1 MNLYQVLSNKFSQA
15 GDRVALRMPETG
27 LQWTYKQLAE
37 RAAQYAS
44 LLTEEGLQPGD
55 RVAVQVEKG
64 AEALAI
70 YLGVLQSGGTYLPM
84 NTAYTKTELK
94 YFVENAEPAFVVC
107 SSKQT
112 EAFSEINQ
120 QVEKTFKRFTL
131 DGDSVGTICDAAN
144 AMAKEFAT
152 VERAENDLAAIL
164 YTSGTTGRPKGAMI
178 SHSNLLNNGQVLL
191 EYWGWKEGDV
201 LLHALPIFH
210 VHGLFV
216 ACSCALLNASEM
228 IFYSKFD
235 ARKVLEELP
244 NATVMMGV
252 PTFYTRLLAEEGF
265 TKELADN
272 VRLFISGS
280 APLLEETFDEFE
292 KRTGKLILERYGM
305 TETGMNTSN
314 PLNGQRIAGTVGY
327 PLPGTEVRIM
337 SGDNILLAADEVG
350 SLQVKGPN
358 VFQGYWR
365 MPEKTAEEF
374 TADGFFITGDLGKI
388 DSNGYVSIVGRSKD
402 LIISGGYNIYPK
414 EVEMVLNDIQS
425 IEESAVFAFV
435 HPDFGEGV
443 AAAIVKSDPTKN
455 ISDEALVSI
464 CKDQLASFKVP
475 RRIVYLDAL
484 PRNTMG
490 KVQKNLLRDLYGQS
504 DYQN

>member
-1 MNLYQVLSNKFSQA
+1 MNLYQALSEKFSAA
-15 GDRVALRMPETG
+15 GDRVAVRMPETG
-27 LQWTYKQLAE
+27 LQWTFKQLAE
-37 RAAQYAS
+37 RAAQYAN
-44 LLTEEGLQPGD
+44 LLTENGIKPGD

-64 AEALAI
+64 ADALAL

-84 NTAYTKTELK
+84 NTAYTPNELQ

-107 SSKQT
+107 STGQSSV
-112 EAFSEINQ
+112 FSSINDN
-120 QVEKTFKRFTL
+120 VKSHFKLFTL
-131 DGDSVGTICDAAN
+131 DQDGVGTLCDSADS
-144 AMAKEFAT
+144 MAKSFET
-152 VERAENDLAAIL
+152 VERDDNDLASIL

-178 SHSNLLNNGQVLL
+178 SHGNLLSNGKVLL
-191 EYWGWKEGDV
+191 DYWGWEEGDT

-216 ACSCALLNASEM
+216 ACSCALLNAGEM
-228 IFYSKFD
+228 IFFKKFD
-235 ARKVLEELP
+235 ARMVMEELP

-252 PTFYTRLLAEEGF
+252 PTFYTRLLTEQTF
-265 TKELADN
+265 TRELAEN

-280 APLLEETFDEFE
+280 APLLEETFNEFE
-292 KRTGKLILERYGM
+292 ARTGKRILERYGM

-314 PLNGQRIAGTVGY
+314 PLDGERIAGTVGY

-337 SGDNILLAADEVG
+337 DGNNKPMGAGEVG

-374 TADGFFITGDLGKI
+374 TADGFFITGDLGTI
-388 DSNGYVSIVGRSKD
+388 DAKGYVSIVGRSKD

-414 EVEMVLNDIQS
+414 EVEMILNDI
-425 IEESAVFAFV
+425 EGVDESAVFAFE

-443 AAAIVKSDPTKN
+443 AAAIVKTDSQAELNKEDL
-455 ISDEALVSI
+455 IAA
-464 CKDQLASFKVP
+464 CKEQIAGFKVP
-475 RRIVYLDAL
+475 RRIVFLEEL

-490 KVQKNLLRDLYGQS
+490 KVQKNVLRDLYGKQ
-504 DYQN
+504 

>member
-1 MNLYQVLSNKFSQA
+1 MNLYQALSEKFAQA
-15 GDRVALRMPETG
+15 GDRVAVRMPETG
-27 LQWTYKQLAE
+27 LSWSFNQLSA

-44 LLTEEGLQPGD
+44 LLTAEGLQPGD
-55 RVAVQVEKG
+55 RVAVQVEKC
-64 AEALAI
+64 AEALAL

-84 NTAYTKTELK
+84 NTAYTKSELK
-94 YFVENAEPAFVVC
+94 YFVENAEPAFVV
-107 SSKQT
+107 SAESQG
-112 EAFSEINQ
+112 EIFAEING
-120 QVEKTFKRFTL
+120 QVENAFKFFTL
-131 DGDSVGTICDAAN
+131 EGDSVGTICEAVNQQPTAF
-144 AMAKEFAT
+144 ET
-152 VERAENDLAAIL
+152 VDRDDNDLAAIL

-178 SHSNLLNNGQVLL
+178 SHSNLLSNGRVLL
-191 EYWGWKEGDV
+191 DYWGWEEGDV

-228 IFYSKFD
+228 IFFSKFD
-235 ARKVLEELP
+235 AKKAMEELP

-252 PTFYTRLLAEEGF
+252 PTFYTRLLAEDGF
-265 TKELADN
+265 TSELASN

-292 KRTGKLILERYGM
+292 KRTGKAILERYGM

-314 PLNGQRIAGTVGY
+314 PLKGKRVAGTVGF

-337 SGDNILLAADEVG
+337 EGDNPLGVDEVG

-374 TADGFFITGDLGKI
+374 TDDGFFITGDLGKI
-388 DSNGYVSIVGRSKD
+388 DANGYVSIVGRSKD

-414 EVEMVLNDIQS
+414 EVEMILNDVDNV
-425 IEESAVFAFV
+425 EESAVFAFE

-443 AAAIVKSDPTKN
+443 AAAIVKSD
-455 ISDEALVSI
+455 IMVDIRDEQLIQI
-464 CKDQLASFKVP
+464 CKEQLAGFKVP
-475 RRIVYLDAL
+475 RRIVYLAEL

-490 KVQKNLLRDLYGQS
+490 KVQKNVLRDQYGHK
-504 DYQN
+504 DYTA

>member
-1 MNLYQVLSNKFSQA
+1 M
-15 GDRVALRMPETG
+15 
-27 LQWTYKQLAE
+27 
-37 RAAQYAS
+37 
-44 LLTEEGLQPGD
+44 
-55 RVAVQVEKG
+55 
-64 AEALAI
+64 
-70 YLGVLQSGGTYLPM
+70 
-84 NTAYTKTELK
+84 
-94 YFVENAEPAFVVC
+94 
-107 SSKQT
+107 
-112 EAFSEINQ
+112 
-120 QVEKTFKRFTL
+120 
-131 DGDSVGTICDAAN
+131 
-144 AMAKEFAT
+144 
-152 VERAENDLAAIL
+152 
-164 YTSGTTGRPKGAMI
+164 
-178 SHSNLLNNGQVLL
+178 
-191 EYWGWKEGDV
+191 
-201 LLHALPIFH
+201 
-210 VHGLFV
+210 HGLFV
-216 ACSCALLNASEM
+216 ACSCALLNASEV
-228 IFYSKFD
+228 IFYSKFY

-252 PTFYTRLLAEEGF
+252 PTFYTRLLAEDGF

-337 SGDNILLAADEVG
+337 SSDNIPLAADEVG

-358 VFQGYWR
+358 VFLGYWR

-374 TADGFFITGDLGKI
+374 TADGFFITGDLGKV
-388 DSNGYVSIVGRSKD
+388 DSKGYVSIVGRSKD

-425 IEESAVFAFV
+425 IEESAVFSFV

-443 AAAIVKSDPTKN
+443 AAAIVKSDPTEN

-490 KVQKNLLRDLYGQS
+490 KVQKNVLRDLYGQS
-504 DYQN
+504 DYQK

>member
-1 MNLYQVLSNKFSQA
+1 MNLYQALSEKFSQA

-27 LQWTYKQLAE
+27 LKWTFNDLAE

-44 LLTEEGLQPGD
+44 LLTEQGLKPGD

-84 NTAYTKTELK
+84 NTAYTKSELK

-107 SSKQT
+107 SSRQVET
-112 EAFSEINQ
+112 FSEINQ
-120 QVEKTFKRFTL
+120 QVTAGFKLYTL
-131 DGDSVGTICDAAN
+131 DEDSVGSICDAADP
-144 AMAKEFAT
+144 MPKVFTT
-152 VERAENDLAAIL
+152 VERGENDLAAIL

-178 SHSNLLNNGQVLL
+178 SHSNLLSNGRVLL
-191 EYWGWKEGDV
+191 DYWGWKEGDV

-235 ARKVLEELP
+235 AGKVLEELP

-252 PTFYTRLLAEEGF
+252 PTFYTRLLAEKGF
-265 TKELADN
+265 TKELAAN

-280 APLLEETFDEFE
+280 APLLEETFEEFE
-292 KRTGKLILERYGM
+292 QRTGKAILERYGM

-314 PLNGQRIAGTVGY
+314 PLDGKRIAGTVGF

-337 SGDNILLAADEVG
+337 DGENNPLAAGEVG

-374 TADGFFITGDLGKI
+374 TDDGFFITGDLGKI
-388 DSNGYVSIVGRSKD
+388 DDQGYVSIVGRSKD

-414 EVEMVLNDIQS
+414 EVEMVLNDIEH
-425 IEESAVFAFV
+425 IDESAVFAFE

-443 AAAIVKSDPTKN
+443 AAAIVKTDLMVDVR
-455 ISDEALVSI
+455 DEKIIEI
-464 CKDQLASFKVP
+464 CKDNLAGFKVP
-475 RRIVYLDAL
+475 RRIVYLAEL

-490 KVQKNLLRDLYGQS
+490 KVQKNVLRDLYGQKG
-504 DYQN
+504 YQS

>member
-1 MNLYQVLSNKFSQA
+1 MNLYQALSEKFSQA

-27 LQWTYKQLAE
+27 LKWTFNDLAE

-44 LLTEEGLQPGD
+44 LLTEQGLEPGD

-84 NTAYTKTELK
+84 NTAYTKSELK

-107 SSKQT
+107 SSKQVET
-112 EAFSEINQ
+112 FSEINQ
-120 QVEKTFKRFTL
+120 QVTAGFKLYTL
-131 DGDSVGTICDAAN
+131 DEDSVGSICDAADS
-144 AMAKEFAT
+144 MPKVFTT
-152 VERAENDLAAIL
+152 VERGENDLAAIL

-178 SHSNLLNNGQVLL
+178 SHSNLLSNGRVLL
-191 EYWGWKEGDV
+191 DYWGWKEGDV

-235 ARKVLEELP
+235 ANKVLEELP

-252 PTFYTRLLAEEGF
+252 PTFYTRLLAEKGF
-265 TKELADN
+265 TKELAAN

-280 APLLEETFDEFE
+280 APLLEETFEEFE
-292 KRTGKLILERYGM
+292 QRTGKAILERYGM

-314 PLNGQRIAGTVGY
+314 PLDGKRIAGTVGF

-337 SGDNILLAADEVG
+337 DGDNNPLAAGEVG

-374 TADGFFITGDLGKI
+374 TDDGFFITGDLGKI
-388 DSNGYVSIVGRSKD
+388 DDQGYVSIVGRSKD

-414 EVEMVLNDIQS
+414 EVEMVLNDIEH
-425 IEESAVFAFV
+425 IDESAVFAFE

-443 AAAIVKSDPTKN
+443 AAAIVKTDLMVDVR
-455 ISDEALVSI
+455 DEQIIEI
-464 CKDQLASFKVP
+464 CKGNLAGFKVP
-475 RRIVYLDAL
+475 RRIVYLAEL

-490 KVQKNLLRDLYGQS
+490 KVQKNVLRDLYGQKG
-504 DYQN
+504 YQS

>member
-1 MNLYQVLSNKFSQA
+1 MNLYQALSEKFAQA
-15 GDRVALRMPETG
+15 GDRVAVRMPETG
-27 LQWTYKQLAE
+27 LQWTFTQLAN

-44 LLTEEGLQPGD
+44 LLTQEGIQPGD
-55 RVAVQVEKG
+55 RVAVQVEKC
-64 AEALAI
+64 AEALAL

-84 NTAYTKTELK
+84 NTAYTPSELQ

-107 SSKQT
+107 SSSQSDT
-112 EAFSEINQ
+112 FADINAK
-120 QVEKTFKRFTL
+120 VASTFKCFTL
-131 DGDSVGTICDAAN
+131 DSDSEGTVCEAADP
-144 AMAKEFAT
+144 MSTQFET
-152 VERAENDLAAIL
+152 VDRDDNDLAAIL

-178 SHSNLLNNGQVLL
+178 SHSNLLSNGRVLL
-191 EYWGWKEGDV
+191 DYWGWKEGDV

-228 IFYSKFD
+228 IFFSKFD
-235 ARKVLEELP
+235 ARKAMEELP

-252 PTFYTRLLAEEGF
+252 PTFYTRLLAESGF
-265 TKELADN
+265 TKELAEN

-280 APLLEETFDEFE
+280 APLLEETFQEFE
-292 KRTGKLILERYGM
+292 QRTGKAILERYGM

-314 PLNGQRIAGTVGY
+314 PLNGERIAGTVGF

-337 SGDNILLAADEVG
+337 DGEKKPLGIDEVG

-374 TADGFFITGDLGKI
+374 TDDGFFITGDLGKI
-388 DSNGYVSIVGRSKD
+388 DAKGYVSIVGRSKD

-414 EVEMVLNDIQS
+414 EVEMVLNEIDGID
-425 IEESAVFAFV
+425 ESAVFAFE

-443 AAAIVKSDPTKN
+443 AAAIVKSDLMKDIRN
-455 ISDEALVSI
+455 EDLIAI
-464 CKDQLASFKVP
+464 CKDQLAGFKVP
-475 RRIVYLDAL
+475 RRIVYLAEL

-490 KVQKNLLRDLYGQS
+490 KVQKNVLRDQYGHK
-504 DYQN
+504 DYQA